1 MKWKSL
7 YSNPIW
13 ALNLLNLIIIHS
25 HLTPIN
31 LFLIYFVSWELEI
44 SKICGKWFKAGGLVK
59 GVHSFVDTLYL
70 LLFCYPKSRHQ
81 EVHHIKP
88 EMPVF
93 TEVGAY
99 ITFSVYIDILSLFP
113 IFTEKYLSFIG
124 FTESSC
130 YVAKQ
135 NIQSRY
141 RAKAEWNVLWI

>member
-1 MKWKSL
+1 M
-7 YSNPIW
+7 
-13 ALNLLNLIIIHS
+13 
-25 HLTPIN
+25 
-31 LFLIYFVSWELEI
+31 F
-44 SKICGKWFKAGGLVK
+44 GKWFKTGELVK

-81 EVHHIKP
+81 

-141 RAKAEWNVLWI
+141 RAKAEWNVL